1 MTKNQIGFHRNQDS
15 LKMSSKRNRREVL
28 EGKGLLSITE
38 RLNIY
43 DAHLVEGEGYN
54 YDDDVTFSDVIDKLA
69 KVHEYSIM
77 S

>member
-1 MTKNQIGFHRNQDS
+1 MTNQIGFHRNQDS
-15 LKMSSKRNRREVL
+15 LKMSSKRNRRELL

-54 YDDDVTFSDVIDKLA
+54 YDDVTFNDVIDGLSE
-69 KVHEYSIM
+69 VTIHIWY
-77 S
+77 